1 MGKVLISPGLMTN
14 IADAVR
20 NKVGTTDKLTPVE
33 LAEKILSMSDGVS
46 LDVLAPGYS
55 SAKTYNAGDLVTY
68 QDAFYVC
75 AAAISEPESF
85 DTSHWRKTTVA
96 EELSTILKAGVADDK
111 YY

>member
-1 MGKVLISPGLMTN
+1 MGKVLISPSLMTD

-20 NKVGTTDKLTPVE
+20 NKIGRTDKLTATQM
-33 LAEKILSMSDGVS
+33 AETILNLSDGLS

-55 SAKTYNAGDLVTY
+55 SAKTYSVGDLVTY

-75 AAAISEPESF
+75 AATISEPESF
-85 DTSHWRKTTVA
+85 DLSHWRKTTVA
-96 EELSTILKAGVADDK
+96 EQLSPILKADVADDK